1 MPRPKR
7 NSPARLT
14 VGEIELLQT
23 LWRLGP
29 ATIAEV
35 HEGLD
40 AAVGYTTVQ
49 TRLNRLVAKRVAT
62 KTSRRPAKYCAA
74 VSADDVNRADLK
86 VLVGRVNDGAFVPLV
101 AHLIRDRSISEQ
113 ELRELRALIDE
124 AEQRLQ
130 TTEADH
136 E

>member
-1 MPRPKR
+1 MPRTKR
-7 NSPARLT
+7 KTPARLT

-23 LWRLGP
+23 LWKTGP

-35 HEGLD
+35 HEQLD
-40 AAVGYTTVQ
+40 SSVGYTTVQ
-49 TRLNRLVAKRVAT
+49 TRLNRLVAKRVAS
-62 KTSRRPAKYCAA
+62 KSSRRPAKYCAA
-74 VSADDVNRADLK
+74 VSAEDVNRADLN

-101 AHLIRDRSISEQ
+101 AHLIRDRSISED
-113 ELRELRALIDE
+113 ELRELRSLIEE

-130 TTEADH
+130 RGEDGH